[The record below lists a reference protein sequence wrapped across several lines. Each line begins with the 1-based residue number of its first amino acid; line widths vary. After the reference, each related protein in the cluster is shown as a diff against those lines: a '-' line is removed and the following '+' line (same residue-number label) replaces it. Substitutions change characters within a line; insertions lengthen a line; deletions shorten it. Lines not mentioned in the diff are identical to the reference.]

1 MGPTRGLGG
10 HPTRQPQW
18 INLQSDVVCAV
29 RQADSL
35 LLFIGGVDQA
45 CLFALISSSDT
56 AVIQQWIRGIA
67 TSSVHTWA
75 PRNYGDS

>member
-1 MGPTRGLGG
+1 MWGGEVGPIRGLGG
-10 HPTRQPQW
+10 HPRRQPQW
-18 INLQSDVVCAV
+18 INLQNDVVCAV

-56 AVIQQWIRGIA
+56 AVDQ
-67 TSSVHTWA
+67 
-75 PRNYGDS
+75 RNSYKLNAHVGA